1 MSKFFNYMKK
11 FLTLSFI
18 LTISAFCLSLNCI
31 ASDTNVPDS
40 QISSDIIS
48 GNTFTDPDTGNIF
61 ELQTPSSPDVTDVG
75 VIWKGNEKQ
84 ENVIVVPKEVN
95 KTTSDGDVVTYKVV
109 NFAPDRVMR
118 AVRILDLD
126 ITNEVTNDRSLA
138 DKLPNLVKMI
148 LRFDEN
154 EESSA
159 TSRVE
164 SEKNSSVYEMLEQN
178 SLTGNAAI
186 YFNRE
191 ENLAGVESDLFYAD
205 AEDSDISTDGLEY
218 KWDEENDKWILTS
231 FPNNSMLVI
240 PAAFVDL
247 NDFSLKKIEGVAIS
261 DKKKT
266 DKIQKIVVTNIQD
279 DGHKEK
285 ILKFARMILPGLE
298 NNVDDSDEWTISD
311 EVSSTGRL
319 IFNKAQRNLTSVL
332 YKLMTN
338 IPAWA
343 KTSPWARLDKNGIM
357 KEFKSIV
364 DKEFKK
370 APKGAKELKDYLM
383 MLMESFVASDKF
395 DTFVDALKAVKDN
408 LTINTG
414 SADSSALSSTA
425 EIDFVD
431 AWSKANMG
439 GLEGGQ
445 KIDLAN
451 GAADEDSYADRVS
464 SYLIDIND
472 ESSQE
477 ELPLTTII
485 FNTLSALKDWAKDEP
500 WKRLDNDGMM
510 REFKAI
516 VDKNFEKASKYAKNI
531 KDLFMGNLAWF
542 ISSDQFDY
550 FIDLFKALKQQ
561 LLTSSDEDA
570 SSEIPVDLN
579 DMEKQ
584 YEVDTI
590 TTPNET
596 DKPEENSYDDGQS
609 PSDTQIQPSVTY
621 EKILADWKS
630 WKENA
635 GKNVTYADQMKYLRD
650 LLLQSLSSLNATD
663 RESATNAIN
672 LINSKLEKMNNTTQN
687 TGSGSQT
694 LNNSSSTGSTNSN
707 VQTSAKTKTAD
718 SNISPELMSLVLSGA
733 LSGIVVSLKKNKE

>member
-18 LTISAFCLSLNCI
+18 LAISAFCLSLNCI

-240 PAAFVDL
+240 PAAFVDS

-298 NNVDDSDEWTISD
+298 NNVDDGNNWDVVD

-319 IFNKAQRNLTSVL
+319 TFIKAQRKLTSVL
-332 YKLMTN
+332 YNVMTD
-338 IPAWA
+338 ISTWA
-343 KTSPWARLDKNGIM
+343 QTAPWTRLDKNGILR
-357 KEFKSIV
+357 EFKSIV
-364 DKEFKK
+364 DKDFEK
-370 APKGAKELKDYLM
+370 APNGAIELKDYLM
-383 MLMESFVASDKF
+383 MFMESFVASDQF
-395 DTFVDALKAVKDN
+395 DTFVDALQAAKDD
-408 LTINTG
+408 LTRNTDA
-414 SADSSALSSTA
+414 ADSGKMSST
-425 EIDFVD
+425 
-431 AWSKANMG
+431 
-439 GLEGGQ
+439 
-445 KIDLAN
+445 
-451 GAADEDSYADRVS
+451 DEDSYADRVS

-477 ELPLTTII
+477 ELPLTTIM
-485 FNTLSALKDWAKDEP
+485 FNTFSDLKNWAKDEP

-584 YEVDTI
+584 YEVDAI
-590 TTPNET
+590 TTPHET

-621 EKILADWKS
+621 EKILADWQL

-635 GKNVTYADQMKYLRD
+635 GKNLAYADQIKYLRD
-650 LLLQSLSSLNATD
+650 LLMQSLSSLNATD
-663 RESATNAIN
+663 QESATNAIN
-672 LINSKLEKMNNTTQN
+672 LINSELEKMNNTTQN
-687 TGSGSQT
+687 TGSGT
-694 LNNSSSTGSTNSN
+694 KTMNNSSSTGSTNSN
-707 VQTSAKTKTAD
+707 VQTSATTKTSD
-718 SNISPELMSLVLSGA
+718 GNISPELMSLVLSGA